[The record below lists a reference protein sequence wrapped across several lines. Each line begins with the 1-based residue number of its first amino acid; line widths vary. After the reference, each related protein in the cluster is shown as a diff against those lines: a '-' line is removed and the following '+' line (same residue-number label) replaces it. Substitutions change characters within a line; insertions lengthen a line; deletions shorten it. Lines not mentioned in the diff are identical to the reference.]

1 MNEFLLIASLLISFG
16 MALLFFYYFG
26 KSGCIVWVT
35 LCTVFANIEVTILV
49 NAFGIEQTL
58 GNTLF
63 ASSFLATDFLSEF
76 YSKEDAGKGV
86 KLGIAGAV
94 VFIIFSSMWQLYTP
108 SENDWA
114 MQSIKTLFSNTPR
127 ILIASLSA
135 YAISEVLDVNLYHA
149 IWKYTENKTSSRET
163 FLWLRNNGATLTAQA
178 VNAIVFNAGAFWG
191 MYDSKTLFSITLASY
206 LIYIATSLL
215 DTPFLYTARILHKRK
230 NSKQNNGII

>member
-1 MNEFLLIASLLISFG
+1 MNELLLCLSLLISFG
-16 MALLFFYYFG
+16 MALLFFHFFG
-26 KSGCIVWVT
+26 KSGCIVWVV
-35 LCTVFANIEVTILV
+35 LCTIFANIEVTILV

-86 KLGIAGAV
+86 KIGIASSI

-114 MQSIKTLFSNTPR
+114 MQSVKSLFSNTPR

-135 YAISEVLDVNLYHA
+135 YAMSEVLDVNLYHA
-149 IWKYTENKTSSRET
+149 IWSYTENKTSSRDS

-178 VNAIVFNAGAFWG
+178 VNAIVFNVGAFWG
-191 MYDSKTLFSITLASY
+191 IYDSKTLFSITLASY
-206 LIYIATSLL
+206 LIYIVTSLL
-215 DTPFLYTARILHKRK
+215 DTPFLYIARILHRK
-230 NSKQNNGII
+230 KNR